1 MKRLIII
8 ALATV
13 IALSLVLIPAMGVS
27 AATLKIE
34 VSGTFGL
41 HTYEPYE
48 TLEVGPNIILFVEM
62 GADWAGDLAGSDLG
76 YGIEVDRANGRYVLN
91 TLTTWEGTIGDKS
104 GTMQITT
111 ASRGLYP
118 PAGGSPLFTGT
129 MALVGLS
136 GELAG
141 VHGIL
146 TFGSPLV
153 LPPDPYP
160 VPYSGW
166 IMF

>member
-13 IALSLVLIPAMGVS
+13 VALSLVLIPVMGVS
-27 AATLKIE
+27 AATPKIE

-62 GADWAGDLAGSDLG
+62 GADWAGDLVGSDLG

-91 TLTTWEGTIGDKS
+91 TLTTWVGTIGDKS
-104 GTMQITT
+104 GTIQITT

-118 PAGGSPLFTGT
+118 PAGPPLFTGT
-129 MALVGLS
+129 MTLVGLS

-141 VHGIL
+141 VHGII
-146 TFGSPLV
+146 TFGSPFV
-153 LPPDPYP
+153 FDPYP